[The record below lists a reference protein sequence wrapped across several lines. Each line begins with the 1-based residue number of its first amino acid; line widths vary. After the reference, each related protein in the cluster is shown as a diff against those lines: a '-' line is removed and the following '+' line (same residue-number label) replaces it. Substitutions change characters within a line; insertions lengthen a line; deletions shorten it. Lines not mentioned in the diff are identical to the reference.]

1 MREALC
7 LARESKILPYPNPWV
22 GCVIARGNVIVGRGF
37 HRGPGTSHAEV
48 KALAEAG
55 ERARGAM
62 LYVNLEPCCHFGRTP
77 PCTDAIL
84 KAGIRRVVYAVGDPN
99 PAVAGHGAAILR
111 HHQVEVK
118 QGILKTEARAI
129 NEVYFKF
136 RKVGFPFIT
145 AKIATSLDGKIATRT
160 GESKWI
166 TDAAA
171 RRRARELRSHH
182 QAVLVGINTILADD
196 PHLGPRIRGAQE
208 PWRIVLDSHLRTPL
222 HSKVLATGRCIIATT
237 ATGSLRKRK
246 LLESAGAEVWQF
258 YGRRVPLDAL
268 LKKLAARGVL
278 SVMVEGGAE
287 VLGSFF
293 DCGLVDRVFWFF
305 APMIIGSLKSR
316 PAIAG
321 RGVDRLAEARKLIS
335 TSVEPIGNFWVLRG
349 NASRWALDG
358 LAATGCGLGQRNSAN
373 APS

>member
-1 MREALC
+1 MSSTRGTRRDENYMREALR

-22 GCVIARGNVIVGRGF
+22 GCVIARGNTIVGRGS

-55 ERARGAM
+55 ERARGAT

-84 KAGIRRVVYAVGDPN
+84 QAGIRRVVYAVGDPN
-99 PAVAGHGAAILR
+99 PAVDGRGAAILR
-111 HHQVEVK
+111 CHQVKVK
-118 QGILKTEARAI
+118 RGILETEARAI

-136 RKVGFPFIT
+136 RQTGLPFVT
-145 AKIATSLDGKIATRT
+145 AKVATSLDGKIATRT

-171 RRRARELRSHH
+171 RRRARELRSQH

-196 PHLGPRIRGAQE
+196 PHLGPRIRGAQN

-222 HSKVLATGRCIIATT
+222 QAQVLATGRCIIATT
-237 ATGSLRKRK
+237 ATESIQKHK
-246 LLESAGAEVWQF
+246 LLESAGAEVWRF

-268 LKKLAARGVL
+268 LKRLAARGIL

-293 DCGLVDRVFWFF
+293 DCGHVDRMFWFF
-305 APMIIGSLKSR
+305 APTIIGSLRSR
-316 PAIAG
+316 AAIAG
-321 RGVDRLAEARKLIS
+321 RGAAHLTEAWKLS
-335 TSVEPIGNFWVLRG
+335 GVSMESAGGCWVVRG
-349 NASRWALDG
+349 NSSRWAL
-358 LAATGCGLGQRNSAN
+358 S
-373 APS
+373 

>member
-1 MREALC
+1 MSSTRGSRRDEDHMREALR

-22 GCVIARGNVIVGRGF
+22 GCVIARGNTVLGRGS

-55 ERARGAM
+55 ERARGAT

-77 PCTDAIL
+77 PCTNAIL
-84 KAGIRRVVYAVGDPN
+84 QAGIRHVVYAVGDPN
-99 PAVAGHGAAILR
+99 PAVAGRGAAILR
-111 HHQVEVK
+111 RHQVEVRR
-118 QGILKTEARAI
+118 GILETEARAI

-136 RKVGFPFIT
+136 RQTGLPFIT
-145 AKIATSLDGKIATRT
+145 AKIATSLDGKISTRT

-171 RRRARELRSHH
+171 RRRARELRSQH

-196 PHLGPRIRGAQE
+196 PHLGPRIRGAQN
-208 PWRIVLDSHLRTPL
+208 PWRVVLDSHLRTPL
-222 HSKVLATGRCIIATT
+222 QSQVLASGRCIIATT
-237 ATGSLRKRK
+237 ATGSIRKRK
-246 LLESAGAEVWQF
+246 LLKSAGAEVWQF
-258 YGRRVPLDAL
+258 YGRRVPLEAV
-268 LKKLAARGVL
+268 LKKLAERGIL

-293 DCGLVDRVFWFF
+293 DCGLVDRMFWFF

-321 RGVDRLAEARKLIS
+321 RGIDRLAEARKLIS
-335 TSVEPIGNFWVLRG
+335 TSVEPIGNCWVLRG
-349 NASRWALDG
+349 NASKWALDEPG
-358 LAATGCGLGQRNSAN
+358 D
-373 APS
+373 